1 MKKKQKTTAEVQ
13 AAIFRREHRKS
24 PLRGG
29 VKLTLKKARELAL
42 QEFGTAKGIQQ
53 EENTLPDYYIM
64 RLGNMRVRIAPDT
77 YGGTGCILIEVRLS
91 GYGRAFQLHDPET
104 LQEDFEAEEQ
114 RLRKERREALQD
126 WVGTNGVEA
135 CRAEVEKDMERGVK
149 HRPRRRSRPL
159 RVAGSILTANVAF
172 AVLKYTALTAAGVL
186 LFRWGQGYALAE
198 RGYKAIGGEALLL
211 GLPLFW
217 YLTETTIRDT
227 VRDFRKG
234 GRRK

>member
-77 YGGTGCILIEVRLS
+77 YARPIHTGRS
-91 GYGRAFQLHDPET
+91 G
-104 LQEDFEAEEQ
+104 
-114 RLRKERREALQD
+114 
-126 WVGTNGVEA
+126 
-135 CRAEVEKDMERGVK
+135 
-149 HRPRRRSRPL
+149 S
-159 RVAGSILTANVAF
+159 
-172 AVLKYTALTAAGVL
+172 
-186 LFRWGQGYALAE
+186 
-198 RGYKAIGGEALLL
+198 
-211 GLPLFW
+211 
-217 YLTETTIRDT
+217 
-227 VRDFRKG
+227 
-234 GRRK
+234 

>member
-91 GYGRAFQLHDPET
+91 GYGRAFSASRSGNP
-104 LQEDFEAEEQ
+104 AR
-114 RLRKERREALQD
+114 RLR
-126 WVGTNGVEA
+126 
-135 CRAEVEKDMERGVK
+135 
-149 HRPRRRSRPL
+149 
-159 RVAGSILTANVAF
+159 
-172 AVLKYTALTAAGVL
+172 
-186 LFRWGQGYALAE
+186 
-198 RGYKAIGGEALLL
+198 
-211 GLPLFW
+211 
-217 YLTETTIRDT
+217 
-227 VRDFRKG
+227 
-234 GRRK
+234 GRRTEIAKRTARSPARLGWNKRG

>member
-1 MKKKQKTTAEVQ
+1 MARKQKTITEAQ

-42 QEFGTAKGIQQ
+42 QEFGTAKGIQR
-53 EENTLPDYYIM
+53 EENALPDYYIM

-114 RLRKERREALQD
+114 RLRKERREAL
-126 WVGTNGVEA
+126 
-135 CRAEVEKDMERGVK
+135 
-149 HRPRRRSRPL
+149 
-159 RVAGSILTANVAF
+159 
-172 AVLKYTALTAAGVL
+172 
-186 LFRWGQGYALAE
+186 
-198 RGYKAIGGEALLL
+198 
-211 GLPLFW
+211 
-217 YLTETTIRDT
+217 
-227 VRDFRKG
+227 
-234 GRRK
+234 